1 MQEFDH
7 ISTELIRIRKQ
18 NILDS
23 ERTAKERNLAG
34 QFATPPHLANDIVKF
49 ALQLHRKRN
58 GIQINFLEPA
68 CGSGSFFSALKN
80 SIDESDKLQ
89 SAIGI
94 EIDERFANLS
104 KELWSV
110 FGLQTLNEDFFNFT
124 LRSEKARHSLLITN
138 PPYVRHHH
146 LSSEY
151 KRDAIARIS
160 RELNITPSG
169 LSGLYVYFLLLS
181 HKILADGAISA
192 WLIPS
197 EFLDTNYGFAIRQYL
212 STIVSINRIHRFN
225 PEGTQFDDAL
235 VTSCVVF
242 FTNDTPTSDTL
253 IEFTSGD
260 SIQNPSH
267 TKIINQQALSPN
279 SRWSQY
285 FLSNYSENLE
295 NTPLFKDFF
304 KIRRGIATGNNSYFI
319 LPRGDVENFGIK
331 RENVVP
337 ILPSPRCLKETIIS
351 GDTCGYPLIEKQ
363 LAVLN
368 PQGSMSEIEKDDPAL
383 AQYLNNVDEKTKN
396 SYLVRKR
403 NPWFRMEQRT
413 PAPFLLT
420 YMGRQSEEKKGPFR
434 FILNSS
440 EAIATNMYLMIYPT
454 GVAAQA
460 LDSGHITLEELFD
473 ALLTIDDQSFING
486 GRVYGGGL
494 RKIEPKELGTIDA
507 SNIANLLPNYQKKRQ
522 LQFSF

>member
-1 MQEFDH
+1 
-7 ISTELIRIRKQ
+7 
-18 NILDS
+18 
-23 ERTAKERNLAG
+23 
-34 QFATPPHLANDIVKF
+34 
-49 ALQLHRKRN
+49 
-58 GIQINFLEPA
+58 
-68 CGSGSFFSALKN
+68 
-80 SIDESDKLQ
+80 
-89 SAIGI
+89 
-94 EIDERFANLS
+94 
-104 KELWSV
+104 
-110 FGLQTLNEDFFNFT
+110 
-124 LRSEKARHSLLITN
+124 
-138 PPYVRHHH
+138 
-146 LSSEY
+146 
-151 KRDAIARIS
+151 
-160 RELNITPSG
+160 
-169 LSGLYVYFLLLS
+169 
-181 HKILADGAISA
+181 
-192 WLIPS
+192 
-197 EFLDTNYGFAIRQYL
+197 
-212 STIVSINRIHRFN
+212 
-225 PEGTQFDDAL
+225 
-235 VTSCVVF
+235 
-242 FTNDTPTSDTL
+242 
-253 IEFTSGD
+253 
-260 SIQNPSH
+260 
-267 TKIINQQALSPN
+267 
-279 SRWSQY
+279 
-285 FLSNYSENLE
+285 
-295 NTPLFKDFF
+295 
-304 KIRRGIATGNNSYFI
+304 
-319 LPRGDVENFGIK
+319 
-331 RENVVP
+331 
-337 ILPSPRCLKETIIS
+337 
-351 GDTCGYPLIEKQ
+351 LIEKQ

>member
-169 LSGLYVYFLLLS
+169 LSGLYVFL
-181 HKILADGAISA
+181 
-192 WLIPS
+192 PM
-197 EFLDTNYGFAIRQYL
+197 
-212 STIVSINRIHRFN
+212 
-225 PEGTQFDDAL
+225 
-235 VTSCVVF
+235 
-242 FTNDTPTSDTL
+242 
-253 IEFTSGD
+253 
-260 SIQNPSH
+260 
-267 TKIINQQALSPN
+267 
-279 SRWSQY
+279 
-285 FLSNYSENLE
+285 
-295 NTPLFKDFF
+295 
-304 KIRRGIATGNNSYFI
+304 
-319 LPRGDVENFGIK
+319 
-331 RENVVP
+331 VP
-337 ILPSPRCLKETIIS
+337 
-351 GDTCGYPLIEKQ
+351 
-363 LAVLN
+363 
-368 PQGSMSEIEKDDPAL
+368 
-383 AQYLNNVDEKTKN
+383 
-396 SYLVRKR
+396 
-403 NPWFRMEQRT
+403 
-413 PAPFLLT
+413 
-420 YMGRQSEEKKGPFR
+420 
-434 FILNSS
+434 
-440 EAIATNMYLMIYPT
+440 
-454 GVAAQA
+454 
-460 LDSGHITLEELFD
+460 
-473 ALLTIDDQSFING
+473 
-486 GRVYGGGL
+486 
-494 RKIEPKELGTIDA
+494 
-507 SNIANLLPNYQKKRQ
+507 
-522 LQFSF
+522 